1 MSTDT
6 NKAIARREVEAVE
19 SQGNLAMADEV
30 LAEGY
35 RLHFPGFPTLDREGH
50 KQMIAAFHAAFPDM
64 RITLEAQT
72 AEGEHVANHLVL
84 EGTHQGPFQGIPAT
98 GKRVTVRGMNLMR
111 LEGGR
116 IAELWGY
123 LDTLGLVQQLGAIP
137 APEPAGL

>member
-6 NKAIARREVEAVE
+6 NKAIARREVEAFE
-19 SQGNLAMADEV
+19 SQGNVAIADEV

-64 RITLEAQT
+64 RITLESQV
-72 AEGEHVANHLVL
+72 AEGDRVANHIVL
-84 EGTHQGPFQGIPAT
+84 EGTQQGPFQGISAT
-98 GKRVTVRGMNLMR
+98 GKRVRVWGMNLMR
-111 LEGGR
+111 LEAGR

-123 LDTLGLVQQLGAIP
+123 LDTLGMLQQLGAIP